1 MAIIDSEER
10 TKLLRKSN
18 DGYEALKLP
27 VSELR
32 IDNSS
37 DTYSITTNPVLISN
51 ASNVCTWSISNVKSS
66 ELFVQLHEVSTGN
79 TVVAPFSVDTEL
91 RNNVSYYTLNIY
103 IKSSN
108 NIPANTYKAVI
119 IG

>member
-1 MAIIDSEER
+1 MAIIDVETQ
-10 TKLLRKSN
+10 TKLLRKVQDN
-18 DGYEALKLP
+18 ILDYEALKLP
-27 VSELR
+27 ISELR
-32 IDNSS
+32 INESSNS
-37 DTYSITTNPVLISN
+37 IVTNPILN
-51 ASNVCTWSISNVKSS
+51 NDASNVCTWSIPIHSP
-66 ELFVQLHEVSTGN
+66 EAFVQIQEVSTNN
-79 TVVAPFSVDTEL
+79 TVVASFSVDTEL